1 MESLA
6 EKLMAQLGF
15 KVHINSV
22 RFKSEKMGAHQG
34 RGGGRDGGRDGG
46 RVGLVQRA
54 HLQLRRSEFESR

>member
-34 RGGGRDGGRDGG
+34 RGGGRDGGRVD
-46 RVGLVQRA
+46 LVQRA

>member
-34 RGGGRDGGRDGG
+34 RDGG